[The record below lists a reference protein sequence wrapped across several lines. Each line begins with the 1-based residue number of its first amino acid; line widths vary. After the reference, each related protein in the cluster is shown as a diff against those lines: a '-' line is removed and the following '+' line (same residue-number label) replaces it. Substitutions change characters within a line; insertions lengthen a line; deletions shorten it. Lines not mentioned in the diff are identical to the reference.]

1 MLYLIGLGL
10 ELEDISLKA
19 LNAIKSC
26 NKVYLESYTS
36 TGAKV
41 KELEDLL
48 KKKVI
53 IAERELM
60 AEVLPIT
67 INRPMPKRRDE
78 KIKTLTKEQIDEIKR
93 KEAELKAIEEA
104 KAEKEAE
111 EATNKEAPLQA
122 GEAKEDEQLVSEEE
136 TEEKKITEEGEIM
149 ELANPEDEASDIE
162 GGSESEE
169 I

>member
-1 MLYLIGLGL
+1 MLEALEEKFSKYEVARILGARAL
-10 ELEDISLKA
+10 QISMNAPLLLKISKEELEEIDFNPLR
-19 LNAIKSC
+19 
-26 NKVYLESYTS
+26 
-36 TGAKV
+36 
-41 KELEDLL
+41 
-48 KKKVI
+48 